1 MQTKN
6 VSRLLANEGICL
18 ITNPEVALILGK
30 SEAIFL
36 QQLHYWLTT
45 DNKMGT
51 ILDGQRWIYNS
62 YKSWAENLRI
72 YSESTIRRAIS
83 KLEKLGII
91 LTQNLNKKRSDHTK
105 WYTINYDVLKN
116 LIPGLVSKKQERV
129 GESDKE
135 KSLLKMNSPSVQ
147 NEHIIIKENRNYFK
161 NKSLSDAKASNQT
174 VKNEFDQH
182 SEQTN
187 ISKNIVQQMISIWNQ
202 IVEEGNKTIGLNGKR
217 ISFLKKAFEFKFQ
230 SCLEKWEEFCKRI
243 ASSKFLMGEIKAS
256 FKASL
261 DWVLKFDIL
270 QRILEGDYG
279 VGDRTIF
286 VKEETNGI
294 WEDLKAEI
302 QSTPEDQTIKQ
313 VRLALLSRLGKAIY
327 VSWFREI
334 QIEKEETKI
343 IFKACSA
350 HAKDTISLRFADDI
364 EKAIALSLGDYTLE
378 LRQVA

>member
-1 MQTKN
+1 MHTKN

-18 ITNPEVALILGK
+18 ITNPEVALTLGK
-30 SEAIFL
+30 SEAILL

-45 DNKMGT
+45 DSEMGT
-51 ILDGQRWIYNS
+51 ILNGQRWIYNS
-62 YKSWAENLRI
+62 YKSWAKNLRI

-105 WYTINYDVLKN
+105 WYTINYEVLKN
-116 LIPGLVSKKQERV
+116 FIPALVSKNQGRV
-129 GESDKE
+129 GESDRE
-135 KSLLKMNSPSVQ
+135 KRLLKMNSPSVQ
-147 NEHIIIKENRNYFK
+147 NEQIITKENRNYFK

-279 VGDRTIF
+279 VGDRPVYHKEDQQVNCQKVEAEIENSPENQE
-286 VKEETNGI
+286 VKQFRLAILSKLGQAVYSAWFKEINIHFNQEKIT
-294 WEDLKAEI
+294 LKA
-302 QSTPEDQTIKQ
+302 QSRFIKDWIETHYRAILDELCCHELSN
-313 VRLALLSRLGKAIY
+313 RL
-327 VSWFREI
+327 VV
-334 QIEKEETKI
+334 IE
-343 IFKACSA
+343 
-350 HAKDTISLRFADDI
+350 
-364 EKAIALSLGDYTLE
+364 
-378 LRQVA
+378 